1 MRRREVPTTLREMRR
16 RRLRRLRMRQLNS
29 DRKQRNLGFGA
40 VTRFDVSLG
49 KLDDYLAHSCWRVL
63 EGAQLDA
70 PATNAGCAVLQDP
83 PLQAQYPYP

>member
-1 MRRREVPTTLREMRR
+1 MRRRKVPTTLREMR

-29 DRKQRNLGFGA
+29 DRKQRNLGCVG
-40 VTRFDVSLG
+40 DLISLLG